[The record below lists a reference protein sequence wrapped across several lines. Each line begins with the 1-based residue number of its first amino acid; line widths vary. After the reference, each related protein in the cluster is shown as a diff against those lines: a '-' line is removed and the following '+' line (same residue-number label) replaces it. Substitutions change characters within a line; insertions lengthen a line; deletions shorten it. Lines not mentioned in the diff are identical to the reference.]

1 MIIKVSQGL
10 SGPSQRGRPTKQGH
24 ILGLTD
30 FKTQFLTED
39 KYWEDQIVLTVHS
52 ERKEK

>member
-39 KYWEDQIVLTVHS
+39 KYWEEQIVFKMRGKCNS
-52 ERKEK
+52 